1 MLGWLLPA
9 AVQECQ
15 QLGID
20 SRNIRAGLLGLTAEL
35 PTLVGAAVESLQAE
49 QVTQALDYYAAVT
62 AQQQEQPGSEPGQL
76 LPVLAEVREGRTAP
90 PQPAASDPAAADG
103 GSGEAESSGTGLQV
117 EWDLGAA
124 LEAVGGGEAGSDSAA
139 GPGGGG
145 ISWEL
150 DAADLAA
157 AGEEGAPP
165 GVSWDAGA
173 QADGGDEAQPD
184 GADGAPAGISW
195 DIDISGTGETEQQA
209 AEAGG
214 GDGGAPAS
222 QAPAPTPAAEAEE
235 WPATVRRLVEDA
247 AYRARLLD
255 DLYELR
261 AFLMQVPVWSVQV
274 VGDAC
279 CQSGLLAGWQT
290 SPAACSWACR
300 NPHSCLPRG
309 LHSPLCGPV
318 SERMRC
324 ILASLPQPPVWS
336 VEPR

>member
-1 MLGWLLPA
+1 MLGWPLPA

-90 PQPAASDPAAADG
+90 PQPAASDPVAADD

-165 GVSWDAGA
+165 GVSWDAEA

-214 GDGGAPAS
+214 GDGGAPTS
-222 QAPAPTPAAEAEE
+222 QAPTPTPAAEAEE

-261 AFLMQVPVWSVQV
+261 AFLMQVLDGAGGGRCMLSIRVAGRLADFPCSLFM
-274 VGDAC
+274 
-279 CQSGLLAGWQT
+279 GLLPWTLTGT
-290 SPAACSWACR
+290 
-300 NPHSCLPRG
+300 HT
-309 LHSPLCGPV
+309 PV
-318 SERMRC
+318 
-324 ILASLPQPPVWS
+324 
-336 VEPR
+336 